1 MRGVT
6 LKSFSKL
13 CCSQLLHLHFFC
25 CTKKPLSQKSISI
38 KNLYLLPSR
47 FLTKMVMD
55 ECHFGNFHKTLP
67 LEWLSINNSTFT
79 ACEEKPLVIYGFAI
93 FFLLF
98 QHFSSF
104 ISGEELKAVM
114 LTLGEVNSIIQLL
127 LHGRKAFLYFSII
140 FTWKKGIFKF
150 FNCYY
155 TEESYLYIF
164 NYYYMEGK
172 YSYIY
177 IFQLLSHGR
186 KLLVYF

>member
-1 MRGVT
+1 MKT
-6 LKSFSKL
+6 FSKL

-25 CTKKPLSQKSISI
+25 YTKKPLSQKSISI

-79 ACEEKPLVIYGFAI
+79 ACEEKTLVIYGFAKKT
-93 FFLLF
+93 LQF
-98 QHFSSF
+98 QHFGVSSF

-140 FTWKKGIFKF
+140 ITRKKAICIF
-150 FNCYY
+150 FNY
-155 TEESYLYIF
+155 F
-164 NYYYMEGK
+164 YMEE
-172 YSYIY
+172 
-177 IFQLLSHGR
+177 
-186 KLLVYF
+186 